1 MSIDEAVHVAVSAA
15 SSCDTE
21 TRSAVESAF
30 KAMTAK
36 LGGQSSRVSSTVSKR
51 ASVGR
56 PSRRISLIIV
66 AFTCTHDADEVIET
80 LHQLC
85 PDVPVAGMTT
95 CRGVVVNGT
104 WSTHRKEYACGV
116 WGLSDEAGDYAVGQV
131 STRGANFHT
140 NIAAELKGLLST
152 RSGTPSFVLLLGSP
166 GGEEDT
172 LAAMRGVLDPSVP
185 ILGGSSADNKVQG
198 EWRQVAKTGTTC
210 FGANAPGGASTEGA
224 VIVVAWSSCE
234 VRS

>member
-30 KAMTAK
+30 KAMAAK
-36 LGGQSSRVSSTVSKR
+36 LGAQSSRTSST
-51 ASVGR
+51 
-56 PSRRISLIIV
+56 RISLIIV

-95 CRGVVVNGT
+95 CRGVVMNGT

-131 STRGANFHT
+131 STRGPNFIT

-210 FGANAPGGASTEGA
+210 FGATAPGGASTEGA

-234 VRS
+234 VGILRA

>member
-1 MSIDEAVHVAVSAA
+1 MVRKREKKRHSYCVLWWCRGAVVLWCCVMCPVCCVLCAVCCMRQCTMANAHISFFLLSLQLFQACEKALADGIAPPPSPPIQVSIDEAVHVAVSAA

-104 WSTHRKEYACGV
+104 WSTHR
-116 WGLSDEAGDYAVGQV
+116 
-131 STRGANFHT
+131 
-140 NIAAELKGLLST
+140 
-152 RSGTPSFVLLLGSP
+152 
-166 GGEEDT
+166 
-172 LAAMRGVLDPSVP
+172 
-185 ILGGSSADNKVQG
+185 
-198 EWRQVAKTGTTC
+198 
-210 FGANAPGGASTEGA
+210 
-224 VIVVAWSSCE
+224 
-234 VRS
+234 